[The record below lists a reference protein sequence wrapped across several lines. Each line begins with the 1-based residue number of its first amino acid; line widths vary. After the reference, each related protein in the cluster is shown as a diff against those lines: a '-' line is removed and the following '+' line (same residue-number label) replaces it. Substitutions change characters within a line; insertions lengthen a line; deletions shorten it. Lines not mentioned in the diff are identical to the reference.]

1 MDYLVAI
8 GNDRAR
14 LLDALDSQYIDV
26 KMRSL
31 DLLIEIIKQINIPN
45 VVIEK
50 KIKPAVDFL
59 IEKHISSPAEPDI
72 ALIQNAK
79 RALWHIEVRELSD
92 NKERLKFLQDNLEN
106 TENGYYYLF
115 EAMDYLVAIGNDRAR
130 EILEEKL
137 KEDAKHSKS
146 QKIADRLLVSIEKI
160 KVIQRL
166 ENLEAVSRTQE
177 LKDLI
182 SKRKEEKGFSSSNI
196 LIWLIRQLE
205 KINDPAAIQALRDI
219 WQDDKYELEYRNE
232 AQEGLIRLKAIKP
245 EEEKM
250 FFFAD

>member
-1 MDYLVAI
+1 
-8 GNDRAR
+8 
-14 LLDALDSQYIDV
+14 
-26 KMRSL
+26 
-31 DLLIEIIKQINIPN
+31 
-45 VVIEK
+45 
-50 KIKPAVDFL
+50 
-59 IEKHISSPAEPDI
+59 
-72 ALIQNAK
+72 
-79 RALWHIEVRELSD
+79 
-92 NKERLKFLQDNLEN
+92 
-106 TENGYYYLF
+106 
-115 EAMDYLVAIGNDRAR
+115 MDYLVAIGNDRAR

>member
-1 MDYLVAI
+1 
-8 GNDRAR
+8 
-14 LLDALDSQYIDV
+14 
-26 KMRSL
+26 
-31 DLLIEIIKQINIPN
+31 
-45 VVIEK
+45 
-50 KIKPAVDFL
+50 
-59 IEKHISSPAEPDI
+59 
-72 ALIQNAK
+72 
-79 RALWHIEVRELSD
+79 
-92 NKERLKFLQDNLEN
+92 LQDNLEN